1 MKRLALM
8 LCMLACFAASGC
20 GIQQKQPPE
29 LPAEQEQI
37 KDPEAP
43 AGQEPSAA
51 PAESE
56 PEPTAEDF
64 VRVADCIPDIL
75 VDLRYATADNFT
87 GEVIYKFNDA
97 YLRYGKVKKL
107 AAVQEALSEQ
117 GYGLVIWDAFRPVSA
132 QFTLWDICPDSR
144 YVADPNKGFSSHSR
158 GNTVDLTLVMLDG
171 GSVVMPTGFDDFS
184 AKADRDYSDVDE
196 EAAVHA
202 ILLENAMIEAGFKP
216 YSGEWWHFS
225 DTDSYDV
232 EEHFTPQEHLESEEN
247 DNG

>member
-43 AGQEPSAA
+43 AGQEPAAA

-87 GEVIYKFNDA
+87 G
-97 YLRYGKVKKL
+97 
-107 AAVQEALSEQ
+107 
-117 GYGLVIWDAFRPVSA
+117 
-132 QFTLWDICPDSR
+132 
-144 YVADPNKGFSSHSR
+144 
-158 GNTVDLTLVMLDG
+158 
-171 GSVVMPTGFDDFS
+171 
-184 AKADRDYSDVDE
+184 
-196 EAAVHA
+196 
-202 ILLENAMIEAGFKP
+202 
-216 YSGEWWHFS
+216 
-225 DTDSYDV
+225 
-232 EEHFTPQEHLESEEN
+232 
-247 DNG
+247 